1 MENTNHGIQGWRAE
15 SGAYPWLLSL
25 TPSASFNPL
34 RGSLMRLDYVE
45 SMTRSLPLAV
55 LTASTLKTFL
65 RKAPLPESLIF
76 QDRFRIN
83 RDLDRVAD
91 DDAAAVQG
99 VVPTDAKVLSV
110 D

>member
-15 SGAYPWLLSL
+15 NGAYPWLLYL

-34 RGSLMRLDYVE
+34 RGSLMQLDYVE
-45 SMTRSLPLAV
+45 SLTRSLPLAV
-55 LTASTLKTFL
+55 LTPVHSV
-65 RKAPLPESLIF
+65 PLTSSLIF
-76 QDRFRIN
+76 QNRFSIN

-99 VVPTDAKVLSV
+99 IVPTDAKVLPV

>member
-1 MENTNHGIQGWRAE
+1 MKLKMNAIQGWRAE
-15 SGAYPWLLSL
+15 NGAYLWLLSL

-45 SMTRSLPLAV
+45 YMTRSLPLAV
-55 LTASTLKTFL
+55 LTPVHSV
-65 RKAPLPESLIF
+65 PLTSSLIF
-76 QDRFRIN
+76 QYRFSIN

-91 DDAAAVQG
+91 DDAAAVHG
-99 VVPTDAKVLSV
+99 VIPTDAKVLPV